1 MFDENY
7 AAIHGIKPILTFS
20 KPAYVGFIVPDLS
33 KWLTYDFHYNF
44 IKKNFDAELLFTD
57 TDSLSM
63 KSNQKM
69 SMKNFLSTNTC
80 LILVTIQKIESFL
93 IRPIKKLSAKSK
105 TGLKENMSLL
115 D

>member
-1 MFDENY
+1 MTIEIFDENY
-7 AAIHGIKPILTFS
+7 AAIHGIKPILTLS
-20 KPAYVGFIVPDLS
+20 KPIYVGFTVPDLS
-33 KWLTYDFHYNF
+33 KWLMYDFHYNV
-44 IKKNFDAELLFTD
+44 IKKNFDAELLF
-57 TDSLSM
+57 
-63 KSNQKM
+63 QKM

-105 TGLKENMSLL
+105 TGLKENMNLL

>member
-1 MFDENY
+1 MLN
-7 AAIHGIKPILTFS
+7 KPI
-20 KPAYVGFIVPDLS
+20 YVGFTVPDLS
-33 KWLTYDFHYNF
+33 KWLMYDFHYNV
-44 IKKNFDAELLFTD
+44 IKKNFDAELL
-57 TDSLSM
+57 L
-63 KSNQKM
+63 QKM

-105 TGLKENMSLL
+105 TRLKENMSLL

>member
-1 MFDENY
+1 MLS
-7 AAIHGIKPILTFS
+7 KPI
-20 KPAYVGFIVPDLS
+20 YVGFIVPDLS

-57 TDSLSM
+57 TYSLST

-93 IRPIKKLSAKSK
+93 IRPIKNLSAKSK

>member
-1 MFDENY
+1 MLN
-7 AAIHGIKPILTFS
+7 KPI
-20 KPAYVGFIVPDLS
+20 YVGFTVPDLS
-33 KWLTYDFHYNF
+33 KWLMHDFHYNV
-44 IKKNFDAELLFTD
+44 IKKNFDAELL
-57 TDSLSM
+57 L
-63 KSNQKM
+63 QKM

-105 TGLKENMSLL
+105 TRLKENMSLL

>member
-1 MFDENY
+1 MLS
-7 AAIHGIKPILTFS
+7 KPI
-20 KPAYVGFIVPDLS
+20 YVGFIVPDLS